1 MSTMFNFGLAEV
13 VAILVMVAIMVGV
26 IALG

>member
-1 MSTMFNFGLAEV
+1 MFNFGLAEV